1 MCLLDEDLEKSGVAS
16 MIQRLTSA
24 LASCAQLS
32 QLSADKRTWAL
43 QVNYFLKYFVVCTMR
58 GEDCWYINLE

>member
-1 MCLLDEDLEKSGVAS
+1 MKQVMCLLDEDLEKSGVAS

-32 QLSADKRTWAL
+32 QLTADKRTWAL
-43 QVNYFLKYFVVCTMR
+43 QVHLV
-58 GEDCWYINLE
+58 YIII